1 MSGSLN
7 NTTRKPTNIPRLN
20 GPGLNFW
27 PPKNL
32 AAMGI
37 EFARYCPTTPRENI
51 APAAAGP
58 ANVKSPSNVARRAEK
73 HTQLIGVPVR
83 GLI

>member
-1 MSGSLN
+1 MN
-7 NTTRKPTNIPRLN
+7 NIPRKLTNIPRLN
-20 GPGLNFW
+20 GPGLNFF
-27 PPKNL
+27 PPRNL

-37 EFARYCPTTPRENI
+37 EVAKYCPTTPRENI

-58 ANVKSPSNVARRAEK
+58 ANVRSPSNVARSAEK
-73 HTQLIGVPVR
+73 HTQLTGVPVR